1 MLDNFADDKLD
12 LYFIRN
18 WYRIFKGF
26 HCVILD
32 LEDGQFLICS
42 RNSDFQWL
50 QELLFGFFRNTDI
63 SHNSPCSPVFPHQG
77 GKIHGNTRQIHEIA
91 VNLDNLS
98 SFSWVILVQGTQ
110 ATQATQAKD
119 TQATLTH
126 HTKRQRKF
134 ELFNPSQAWGAA
146 QTRCNSAAL
155 SCDYITPPVAL
166 VQQSSGTEWQQAASS
181 VHHMQQ
187 GSWAASLWHVDHIT
201 QQKQETLGLTSVI
214 CQINLLGHLPG
225 CLLNHSQHPNQET
238 CPSTNL
244 QPSIAYQSLVL
255 TENKPVEHSTI

>member
-1 MLDNFADDKLD
+1 MVSEVRDWLSRHQNMVSKVVNNFADDKLD

-18 WYRIFKGF
+18 WYHVFKGF

-63 SHNSPCSPVFPHQG
+63 SHKLALFSSLSSSRG
-77 GKIHGNTRQIHEIA
+77 ENTWKYKAIHEIA

-98 SFSWVILVQGTQ
+98 SFSWVILVWGTQ
-110 ATQATQAKD
+110 ATQATD

-134 ELFNPSQAWGAA
+134 ELFNPSQASLRSSPGK
-146 QTRCNSAAL
+146 
-155 SCDYITPPVAL
+155 
-166 VQQSSGTEWQQAASS
+166 VQQCSLILWLHNTTSCTCAAEQRHRVAAGRST
-181 VHHMQQ
+181 HHMQR
-187 GSWAASLWHVDHIT
+187 GSWAASLWHADHIT
-201 QQKQETLGLTSVI
+201 QQTKTSSLTSVI
-214 CQINLLGHLPG
+214 CQII
-225 CLLNHSQHPNQET
+225 C
-238 CPSTNL
+238 
-244 QPSIAYQSLVL
+244 
-255 TENKPVEHSTI
+255 